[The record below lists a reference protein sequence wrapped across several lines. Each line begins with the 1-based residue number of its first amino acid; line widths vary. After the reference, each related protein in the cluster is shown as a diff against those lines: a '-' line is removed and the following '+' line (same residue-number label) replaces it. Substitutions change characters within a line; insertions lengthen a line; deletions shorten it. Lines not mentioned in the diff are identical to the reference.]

1 MTSFID
7 LFSGCGGLSEGFLQA
22 KDYNGLAHV
31 EWKKP
36 MIATLRKRL
45 VDKWGYTPE
54 AALKRVV
61 HYDLLDTDGLLNG
74 PFNSDFSNNSKNNI
88 EHGIKSFLPGTVDL
102 IIGGPPCQA
111 YSIAGRAQ
119 DPNSM
124 RHDYRNYLFEKF
136 CDIVEEFKPK
146 IFVFEN
152 VPGILSAAPGD
163 INVTARIF
171 DAFKK
176 IGYQI
181 LEPSD
186 LKKYAVLNANDFGVP
201 QARKRVIIIGIPINS
216 PYNPADIYNSINS
229 FAVHHKPTVRDAFG
243 LLKDEFVEKDEWS
256 IYRKTNSRD
265 KQIFHDWIEEGMNK
279 KSTEERIEFYRQRI
293 GKSSNHVKYRNLEY
307 DRPSPTVVA
316 HLKKDGLMFIHP
328 DKYESRTIT
337 VREAAV
343 LQSFPLDFKF
353 VGSMGSAFEMIGNA
367 VPVEFAKRIALG
379 LKPFFK

>member
-1 MTSFID
+1 MISFID

-22 KDYNGLAHV
+22 DDYDGLAHV

-36 MIATLRKRL
+36 MIDTLRKRL
-45 VDKWGYTPE
+45 IDKWGYTPE
-54 AALKRVV
+54 AALERVI
-61 HYDLLDTDGLLNG
+61 HYDLLDIEGLLNG
-74 PFNSDFSNNSKNNI
+74 PFHSDFNNNSGNNI
-88 EHGIKSFLPGTVDL
+88 KNGIKSILPSTVDL

-124 RHDYRNYLFEKF
+124 KHDYRNYLFEKF

-146 IFVFEN
+146 MFVFEN

-163 INVTARIF
+163 INVTTRIF
-171 DAFKK
+171 EAFKK

-186 LKKYAVLNANDFGVP
+186 LKKHAVFNANDFGVP
-201 QARKRVIIIGIPINS
+201 QARKRVIIIGIPIDSRFNLL
-216 PYNPADIYNSINS
+216 DVYNSINGFVVQNKS
-229 FAVHHKPTVRDAFG
+229 TVREAFE
-243 LLKDEFVEKDEWS
+243 LLSEEYVKKDEWS
-256 IYRKTNSRD
+256 VHRKSSERD
-265 KQIFHDWIEEGMNK
+265 TQIFYDWIDASMNK

-293 GKSSNHVKYRNLEY
+293 GKSSKHVKYRNLEY
-307 DRPSPTVVA
+307 DRPSPTIVA

-328 DKYESRTIT
+328 DKHESRSIT

-343 LQSFPLDFKF
+343 LQSFPLDFNF

-367 VPVEFAKRIALG
+367 VPVEFAKRIALA
-379 LKPFFK
+379 LKPYIK